1 MSSKNLTIPNILIL
15 DLDNTIIG
23 SSIYHMYYNDL
34 KGFLLNL
41 SSKNKIK
48 MKMEDHNKLKN
59 KNLKYDDI
67 MRPGFIEFINFIKDE
82 IPNSEVFIYSAATL
96 NYITSYIEYIEKN
109 HRIKI
114 NRPFFSRNQTLVE
127 SNAEKQEIDFKK
139 SLNLVIGKVK
149 SLLNKKYPDL
159 KKINMT
165 TLLTNNVMF
174 IDNRSDIL
182 VDNEENLLVCPDYN
196 FKALLEFNRLI
207 PEYLYSNKMINTY
220 IHGYINDGVKD
231 KLIYEY
237 REGLNK
243 YEYKEKYYAWL
254 SSKYNIAKKDLNKKN
269 EDKFYQTM
277 IHILSKYKAYSGVF
291 GRKNIQLYKK
301 YINSIN
307 KKKSSSKESKSSELK
322 QALKSLKSKNIKK
335 IKIKK

>member
-1 MSSKNLTIPNILIL
+1 MGSGSLVVPNILIL

-23 SSIYHMYYNDL
+23 SSIYHIYYNDL

-67 MRPGFIEFINFIKDE
+67 MRPGFVDFIKFIKDD

-96 NYITSYIEYIEKN
+96 NYITSYIEYIEKT
-109 HRIKI
+109 HRIKV
-114 NRPFFSRNQTLVE
+114 NRPFFNRNQTLVE
-127 SNAEKQEIDFKK
+127 SNSEKQEIDFKK
-139 SLNLVIGKVK
+139 SLNIVVGKIK
-149 SLLNKKYPDL
+149 SLLSKKYPDL
-159 KKINMT
+159 KKINMI
-165 TLLTNNVMF
+165 TLLINNVMF
-174 IDNRSDIL
+174 IDNRNDVL

-196 FKALLEFNRLI
+196 FKALLEFNKLI
-207 PEYLYSNKMINTY
+207 PDYLSNNKMINTY

-231 KLIYEY
+231 KLVYEF
-237 REGLNK
+237 RDGLNK

-254 SSKYNIAKKDLNKKN
+254 SSKYHNAKKDLQKKDN
-269 EDKFYQTM
+269 DTFYQN
-277 IHILSKYKAYSGVF
+277 IIYILSKYKTSNGVF

-307 KKKSSSKESKSSELK
+307 KKSVNKDKDKTKIKDKKHS
-322 QALKSLKSKNIKK
+322 NIKK
-335 IKIKK
+335 IKIKKK